1 LAVEGT
7 GRGAPGCGSEFPTIS
22 RAVRSFYHPSNER
35 DCRCSSRMEERMEEK
50 EGWAV
55 RGDPAATSTQERR
68 EAERVEERERLRRGE
83 EEKLAR
89 ERDEKL
95 LKELEGGV
103 QSSVAKLFM
112 VLCGTADGDD
122 KFTG

>member
-1 LAVEGT
+1 
-7 GRGAPGCGSEFPTIS
+7 
-22 RAVRSFYHPSNER
+22 
-35 DCRCSSRMEERMEEK
+35 MEER

-55 RGDPAATSTQERR
+55 RGDPAATSMLERR
-68 EAERVEERERLRRGE
+68 EAERAEERERLRRGD
-83 EEKLAR
+83 EEKIAR
-89 ERDEKL
+89 ERDEKI

-112 VLCGTADGDD
+112 VLCGAADGDD